1 MGADRVRVCRSRVRL
16 EGVELVGFVRSLVH
30 RPRANFAGAQMG
42 RLTLDWI
49 MAHRSADQEI
59 RSSLIIL
66 RDRARELVRNT
77 SWVRRYV
84 NLLAQ
89 NVIGPNGV
97 KLQARMQSGGKP
109 LAKENQRLEDA
120 WEAWGVPG
128 VCTVDGKLS
137 FRGLQRLIIKN
148 VPADGEVL
156 IRIVRGFDNPF
167 GFALQVLDPDQLDEK
182 YNVPRAPDSPDNEIR
197 MGVELDHWG
206 RPVAYHLWDGHPSDL
221 HRRRNRKR
229 VLAADI
235 IHLGE
240 PDRPA
245 QTRYV
250 PWIASVM
257 LDINMLRG
265 YFEAELVA
273 ARVAAASGGFF
284 TRDGEDLGGNPDDN
298 SDGEPLAMDAEP
310 GTFHELPAGMGVETF
325 TPDHPTAAF
334 PAFVKAILRSV
345 ATGLGISYN
354 VLANDLEGVNF
365 SSIRAGLIDERD
377 HYRTLQQWMIDHFH
391 KRVYAE
397 WLPWAMLAG
406 RLDSRVPLARYQAV
420 RWQPRGWQW
429 VDPLKD
435 INAAI
440 KGVDASLNSR
450 QRILGAQGLDFEEVI
465 DDLAKENAMLE
476 ERGLQAMTTAAGIPE
491 PTAEPKRNGNGS
503 TPINRV
509 GGLV

>member
-1 MGADRVRVCRSRVRL
+1 M
-16 EGVELVGFVRSLVH
+16 GFVRSLVH

-49 MAHRSADQEI
+49 MSHRSADQEI
-59 RSSLIIL
+59 RGSLILL

-89 NVIGPNGV
+89 NVVGPNGV
-97 KLQARMQSGGKP
+97 KLQA
-109 LAKENQRLEDA
+109 KEDRVEDA
-120 WEAWGVPG
+120 WEAWGEVG

-148 VPADGEVL
+148 VPADGEAL

-167 GFALQVLDPDQLDEK
+167 GFALQVLDPDQLDET
-182 YNVPRAPDSPDNEIR
+182 YNAPVAPDSPDNEIR
-197 MGVELDHWG
+197 MGVELDRWG
-206 RPVAYHLWDGHPSDL
+206 RPVAYYLWDGHPSVL
-221 HRRRNRKR
+221 NGRRKRTR

-273 ARVAAASGGFF
+273 ARVGAASGGFF
-284 TRDGEDLGGNPDDN
+284 TRDADDLGGNPN
-298 SDGEPLAMDAEP
+298 SGGEALAVDAEP

-325 TPDHPTAAF
+325 SPDHPTAAF
-334 PAFVKAILRSV
+334 PAFVKAVLRSV
-345 ATGLGISYN
+345 ATGLGVSYN
-354 VLANDLEGVNF
+354 SLANDLEGVNF
-365 SSIRAGLIDERD
+365 SSIRAGMLDERD
-377 HYRTLQQWMIDHFH
+377 HYKTLQGWMVDHFH

-397 WLPWAMLAG
+397 WLPWAVLTG
-406 RLDSRVPLARYQAV
+406 HLSSRVSLARYQAV

-435 INAAI
+435 VKAATAGI
-440 KGVDASLNSR
+440 EAGLNSR
-450 QRILGAQGLDFEEVI
+450 HRVLGALGLDFEEVI
-465 DDLAKENAMLE
+465 DDLAKEKTMME
-476 ERGLQAMTTAAGIPE
+476 ERGLLDKEPSKPSNNNGSSIPSS
-491 PTAEPKRNGNGS
+491 NGNRS
-503 TPINRV
+503 SIPHNRV
-509 GGLV
+509 RGLV

>member
-1 MGADRVRVCRSRVRL
+1 M
-16 EGVELVGFVRSLVH
+16 GFVRSLVH

-59 RSSLIIL
+59 QGSLILL

-84 NLLAQ
+84 RLLSQ
-89 NVIGPNGV
+89 NVIGPKGIQ
-97 KLQARMQSGGKP
+97 LQARLQSGGRP
-109 LAKENQRLEDA
+109 LAQANQRIEDA
-120 WEAWGVPG
+120 WDRWGEPG

-137 FRGLQRLIIKN
+137 WRALQHLVMKN
-148 VPADGEVL
+148 LPSDGEVL

-182 YNVPRAPDSPDNEIR
+182 YNIPRAPDSPDNEIR
-197 MGVELDHWG
+197 MGVELDRWG
-206 RPVAYHLWDGHPSDL
+206 RPVAYHMWDGHPSEL
-221 HRRRNRKR
+221 HRRRERRR
-229 VLAADI
+229 VPAADI

-250 PWIASVM
+250 PWVASVM
-257 LDINMLRG
+257 LDLNMLRG

-284 TRDGEDLGGNPDDN
+284 TRDAQDIGVNPDES
-298 SDGEPLAMDAEP
+298 SDEPLAMDAEP
-310 GTFHELPAGMGVETF
+310 GTFHELPAGMDVQTF

-354 VLANDLEGVNF
+354 ILANDLEHVNY
-365 SSIRAGLIDERD
+365 SSIRAGMLDERD
-377 HYRTLQQWMIDHFH
+377 YYRTLQQWMIDHLH

-397 WLPWAMLAG
+397 WLPWAMLTG

-420 RWQPRGWQW
+420 SWQPRGWQW
-429 VDPLKD
+429 VDPEKD
-435 INAAI
+435 VKAAI
-440 KGVDASLNSR
+440 IGIQQGLNSR
-450 QRILGAQGLDFEEVI
+450 QRILGGHGLDFEEVI
-465 DDLAKENAMLE
+465 DDLAKEKAMLE
-476 ERGLQAMTTAAGIPE
+476 ERGLYAVPE
-491 PTAEPKRNGNGS
+491 QTGELTISSDSQGTGEKPANRNGNGS
-503 TPINRV
+503 TPSNRV
-509 GGLV
+509 RGLV